1 MLHFVPNDVSVVV
14 FDLDKMPLIKFT
26 LESLSKQKQKRSHSQ
41 TSPLNDPGFLGV
53 SSGVI

>member
-26 LESLSKQKQKRSHSQ
+26 LESSSKQKQKRSHSQ